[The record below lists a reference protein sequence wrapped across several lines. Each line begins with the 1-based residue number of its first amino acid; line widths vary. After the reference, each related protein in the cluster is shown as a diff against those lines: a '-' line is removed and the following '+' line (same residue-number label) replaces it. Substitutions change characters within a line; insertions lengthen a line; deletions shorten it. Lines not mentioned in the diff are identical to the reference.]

1 MKARVF
7 VADDHAL
14 LRAGLVKLLETM
26 DGVEVV
32 GQASDGEEVLTRAA
46 QCMPDMVLL
55 DIAMPKLSGLD
66 VCARLTKGHAG
77 VRVLM
82 LSMHKEQQYVRKALQ
97 NGASGYLL
105 KDAAPDELELA
116 ICAVMNGRTYLS
128 PALAHGMVTDM
139 VGTLKGNAGT
149 HNNASLTPRQLE
161 VLKLAA
167 EGLSTKEIAIKLDL
181 SVKTVDTHRTNLM
194 NQLGIHDLA
203 GLVRYAIRNGIVSAS
218 T

>member
-1 MKARVF
+1 MKARVL

-14 LRAGLVKLLETM
+14 LRAGLVKLMETM
-26 DGVEVV
+26 DGVEIV
-32 GQASDGEEVLTRAA
+32 GQASDGEEALIQAA
-46 QCMPDMVLL
+46 HCAPQMVLL
-55 DIAMPKLSGLD
+55 DIAMPKISGLD
-66 VCARLTKGHAG
+66 VCAQLTQNHTGI
-77 VRVLM
+77 RVLM
-82 LSMHKEQQYVRKALQ
+82 LSMHKELQYVRKALQ

-105 KDAAPDELELA
+105 KDAAPDELEDA
-116 ICAVMNGRTYLS
+116 IRTVMSGHTYLS
-128 PALAHGMVTDM
+128 PALAQGMVTDM
-139 VGTLKGNAGT
+139 VGTLQGIASDSG
-149 HNNASLTPRQLE
+149 SLTPRQRE